1 VVLNQILG
9 SFPYK
14 IISFSTSDSNHSLIS
29 SHSFFQFTGFSK
41 LNYKKRKMGLYGD
54 ENPWFTLDT
63 VVVGLPALVTAGCGT
78 LVVLGL
84 VVRLSM
90 MTDQLPDDGTP
101 ERKATNTKIRRLGEA
116 ISAGATTFLLKEY
129 TYLSIAV
136 LALFVLVAAAVNW
149 RTGIW

>member
-1 VVLNQILG
+1 
-9 SFPYK
+9 
-14 IISFSTSDSNHSLIS
+14 
-29 SHSFFQFTGFSK
+29 
-41 LNYKKRKMGLYGD
+41 MGLYGD
-54 ENPWFTLDT
+54 EDPWFTLDT